1 MTQSPARPRSLPFLH
16 RNWLTA
22 VNFLQSAT
30 LGSKPDD
37 AHSRSTDGND
47 DHYSRPA
54 KRRRF
59 ASSPDSGIGQDIDSI
74 LLPDGQGEIQRAIR
88 IEVLKITHQDVS
100 RVRSN
105 GVLNGT
111 IPPAV
116 KDVASVN
123 ARCKITITTPSHIVG
138 ESRTLYC
145 DSQMCTIKTFQN
157 PVGSSPMARVYLPQ
171 PFHVPEEK
179 IYVERDDDTAFDLAD
194 SYTVTVDLESAGDRN
209 WPPLNLVNTGPDED
223 IFNVRSAVRHWSLEA
238 EIPKIFDRGR
248 RSGLIKLR
256 KGTGQDIRT
265 DFVLDI
271 DVRGT
276 TALPEKHVWLEREKA
291 PLSSISMVDQH
302 EEPLPLSNGH
312 LNGLANDQM
321 ANGSNLLEDD
331 IEEVAEGELTPSR
344 SLRIRGNKNYNLKV
358 LSAQAQGKE
367 FRKRSRA
374 VDSKRAEADSI
385 LYHLPREAVPFR
397 EVLVDGLACCFCHA
411 SHRSLAQLRAHL
423 DSHVKFKCDVSF
435 VPGKTGGQIHVFCV
449 AVDSGPLLR
458 PKIYQLGKPTKTFD
472 IDRYVE
478 GDDSWVKSR
487 LGPHNDDGPVPV
499 PRKATHTRT
508 AQPRAF
514 QKSGPRRKEKKV
526 VVPATTQPLFHP
538 LSKARLEPGT
548 EVRQPVVDDTW
559 LIQKHR
565 DIVQDFIDVD
575 AEEKDYI
582 KEWDAFIQKKHIS
595 SDAYISRAV
604 LDFVTEKLHW
614 LLESKSRT
622 TEFGKHLTVLIARG
636 LDDDTIKQVQSRLQ
650 DARAQKPQ
658 EKEKEKEKEKE
669 PPVESPKEAQYRSSR
684 GCAGCKKPL
693 YHEDCIRGKARMPVE
708 HPRWRCNDCMH

>member
-1 MTQSPARPRSLPFLH
+1 MTQSPVRSRNLPFLH

-22 VNFLQSAT
+22 INFLQSAT
-30 LGSKPDD
+30 VGSKPDD
-37 AHSRSTDGND
+37 AHSRSTDGHD
-47 DHYSRPA
+47 DLRPS

-59 ASSPDSGIGQDIDSI
+59 ANSPDSGIGQDIDSI
-74 LLPDGQGEIQRAIR
+74 LLPDGQGEMQRAIR

-111 IPPAV
+111 IPPAI
-116 KDVASVN
+116 KDVTSVN
-123 ARCKITITTPSHIVG
+123 ARCKITITTSSHTVG

-157 PVGSSPMARVYLPQ
+157 PVGSSQMARVYLPQ

-179 IYVERDDDTAFDLAD
+179 IYVERDDDTVFDLAD

-209 WPPLNLVNTGPDED
+209 WPPLNLLNTSSDED
-223 IFNVRSAVRHWSLEA
+223 IFTMRSASRHWVLGA

-248 RSGLIKLR
+248 RSGLIRLR

-276 TALPEKHVWLEREKA
+276 TALPERHVWMGREKV
-291 PLSSISMVDQH
+291 PLPSVAVIDQH
-302 EEPLPLSNGH
+302 EESLLLSNGYV
-312 LNGLANDQM
+312 NGQHV
-321 ANGSNLLEDD
+321 NGHITNGNLVEDD
-331 IEEVAEGELTPSR
+331 IEEVADGELTPSR
-344 SLRIRGNKNYNLKV
+344 SLRTRGTKNYNLKV

-367 FRKRSRA
+367 VRKRSRA
-374 VDSKRAEADSI
+374 ADSKRAEADSI
-385 LYHLPREAVPFR
+385 LYHLPREAIPFR

-423 DSHVKFKCDVSF
+423 DSHVKFKYDF
-435 VPGKTGGQIHVFCV
+435 GPVPGKTGAQIHVSCI

-458 PKIYQLGKPTKTFD
+458 PRIYQLGKPTKTFD
-472 IDRYVE
+472 LDRYVD

-487 LGPHNDDGPVPV
+487 LGPHNDDGPVIA
-499 PRKATHTRT
+499 PRKNTHTRM
-508 AQPRAF
+508 AQPRAL
-514 QKSGPRRKEKKV
+514 QRTVSRRKEKKV
-526 VVPATTQPLFHP
+526 LVPETKQPLFHP

-548 EVRQPVVDDTW
+548 EVRQPAVDDTW

-582 KEWDAFIQKKHIS
+582 KEWDAFIQKRHIS

-604 LDFVTEKLHW
+604 VDFVNEKLHW

-636 LDDDTIKQVQSRLQ
+636 LDDDTVRQIQSRLQ
-650 DARAQKPQ
+650 EARTQKPQ

-669 PPVESPKEAQYRSSR
+669 PPAESPKEAQYRSSR
-684 GCAGCKKPL
+684 GCAVCGRFV
-693 YHEDCIRGKARMPVE
+693 RGPQLLLCANEVNMS
-708 HPRWRCNDCMH
+708 PR